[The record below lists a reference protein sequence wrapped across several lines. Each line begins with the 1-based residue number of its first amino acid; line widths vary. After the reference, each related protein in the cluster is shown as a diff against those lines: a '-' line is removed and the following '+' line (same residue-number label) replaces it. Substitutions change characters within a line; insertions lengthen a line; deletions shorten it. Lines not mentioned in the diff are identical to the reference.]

1 MEFKYVLEIAIKSLM
16 CGGVVSFAASS
27 AMNLDNWVAS
37 LTIWVGFSLVYGGV
51 AWFCSN
57 NRNADK
63 KQSDDDMKN
72 QLSEMEKLF
81 KEMLS
86 SVNAISS
93 RSIEMSEKLSELSVK
108 IDTQTDRLVK
118 SVSDVA
124 ANNADLI
131 GKLSE
136 NAEAQG
142 GAIRESLGGVNVKF
156 EALGEKVDAQTD
168 RLVKSVSDVAANHA
182 DLIGKLSENV
192 ETQGGAI
199 RESFGGVNVKLEAL
213 GEKVDTQTDSL
224 VKSVSDIAANN
235 AELIGKLSENAEAQ
249 GGAIRESL
257 GGVSGKLE
265 ALGDIKYAIDDVCI
279 KLNDVADNIEDEC
292 NDTHSIKMSMTAID
306 KAVKDYQTAAENFSN
321 ELAEYNS
328 NYKDNFANV
337 SKEMNAVAKTLCDN
351 YKMMKLI
358 GDRYV

>member
-136 NAEAQG
+136 N
-142 GAIRESLGGVNVKF
+142 
-156 EALGEKVDAQTD
+156 
-168 RLVKSVSDVAANHA
+168 
-182 DLIGKLSENV
+182 V

-199 RESFGGVNVKLEAL
+199 RESFGGVGVKLEAL